1 MKSFASVL
9 RAWLNEMDY
18 QATKRLEDG
27 TPMLG
32 KFETEDLYRQ
42 GRKLLKEVD
51 ERKGKKFNN
60 IQNFSDGS
68 LKVRATQ
75 EFGAT
80 PILEET
86 NRVGNI
92 EVRTR
97 IYGCMAELLPKFTW
111 IDVPVVVKGEDFQY
125 EATCLC
131 SFPKKNGKVRYI
143 VEDNGRL
150 FIQRRE
156 QIVFPEWFDDNVGQE
171 EHQVVLDAIEA
182 HNSGEE

>member
-9 RAWLNEMDY
+9 RAWINEMDY
-18 QATKRLEDG
+18 QSTKRLEDG

-42 GRKLLKEVD
+42 GKRLLKQVD
-51 ERKGKKFNN
+51 ERKGKFQN
-60 IQNFSDGS
+60 IQNFGTGD
-68 LKVRATQ
+68 LKVYATQ
-75 EFGAT
+75 EFSAE

-86 NRVGNI
+86 NRVGNVEI
-92 EVRTR
+92 RKR
-97 IYGCMAELLPKFTW
+97 IYGTKTHLPDFTW
-111 IDVPVVVKGEDFQY
+111 IDIPVVVKGEDFQY

-150 FIQRRE
+150 FIQKRE
-156 QIVFPEWFDDNVGQE
+156 QIVFPTWFDDNTGQE
-171 EHQVVLDAIEA
+171 EHQVVLDAIA
-182 HNSGEE
+182 GED